1 MAVRD
6 AAPPAAFS
14 PTPVLAG
21 FPAAIARAGLGAVD
35 GGGGAATVTFPTPGA
50 PITVSRSW
58 GGLADAVQ
66 HAAGDELHHLEERG
80 SELAHDAAGRAEHA
94 VADATHQAEH
104 AVSQAAGQAGQAAA
118 KAAGAIGGAAASAA
132 GAGDKLFE
140 DLYDRLKRELLI
152 EQEQLGQLFHEP

>member
-6 AAPPAAFS
+6 AAPVAS
-14 PTPVLAG
+14 

-35 GGGGAATVTFPTPGA
+35 EEGDGAATVTFPAPGSA
-50 PITVSRSW
+50 PITISRSW

-66 HAAGDELHHLEERG
+66 HAAGDELHHLEDRG
-80 SELAHDAAGRAEHA
+80 AELAHEATDRAQHAASSAADQVRHA
-94 VADATHQAEH
+94 A
-104 AVSQAAGQAGQAAA
+104 SQA
-118 KAAGAIGGAAASAA
+118 GAVAASAA